1 VRCRRVRDGNER
13 LRRTVLLRRRALAEF
28 IGTALLLIAVV
39 GSGIAAQRLSAP
51 QTGLELLENAVATGA
66 ALAAIILAVGAVSG
80 AHLNPAVSLVDA
92 AFGGLSW
99 RELPAYVAAQFAGA
113 CAGTVIAN
121 LMFSLPAL
129 QISQRQRSAPGL
141 WLAEAVATFGLLLV
155 IFGLARSRR
164 SHLAPFAVGAY
175 ITGAYF
181 FTASTSFA
189 NPAVTVARMFSDTF
203 AGISPTSAPLFVAFQ
218 VVGAA
223 VALVAIRAL
232 YPDYTDAQ
240 RTVIVPRETP
250 S

>member
-1 VRCRRVRDGNER
+1 MRERRDECRRA
-13 LRRTVLLRRRALAEF
+13 VLLTRRALAEL

-39 GSGIAAQRLSAP
+39 GSGIAAQRLSP
-51 QTGLELLENAVATGA
+51 SDTGLELLENALATGA
-66 ALAAIILAVGAVSG
+66 ALAATILAVGAVSG
-80 AHLNPAVSLVDA
+80 AHLNPVVTVLDA
-92 AFGGLSW
+92 AFGGVRW
-99 RELPAYVAAQFAGA
+99 REVPAYAAAQVAGA

-129 QISQRQRSAPGL
+129 QLSQKQRGGGGL

-164 SHLAPFAVGAY
+164 THLAPFAVGAY

-189 NPAVTVARMFSDTF
+189 NPAVTVGRMFSNTF
-203 AGISPTSAPLFVAFQ
+203 AGISPGSVPAFVLFQ
-218 VVGAA
+218 LVGSA
-223 VALVAIRAL
+223 VALCAIRVL
-232 YPDYTDAQ
+232 YPTFADTHH
-240 RTVIVPRETP
+240 VVVVPHEEA